1 MVGSGLHGMIFVVQD
16 SKTLHMENGFGN
28 GGILVIVGDR
38 YSETPSNRF
47 QIVCS
52 QN

>member
-1 MVGSGLHGMIFVVQD
+1 MVGNGLHGIIYAVED

-28 GGILVIVGDR
+28 GGILVIVGPDR
-38 YSETPSNRF
+38 YSVTPRTV